1 MDAKTINQTAY
12 HSDLTIASNGKTI
25 YRKDPAKMLLSLA
38 ITAAGIALLLLCS
51 RMEDKASALYTVALV
66 FGIAATGT
74 GICMALF
81 GGKQWVYMPTKSKVR
96 TNSFFIEP
104 AQLYAVCQ
112 AIEMRDVSHLPELK
126 TLNSSSVRVD
136 MYVSDDGKF
145 AAAQTFQYVPYTYSP
160 VTPVCCA
167 YDEQA
172 KKFSH
177 LF

>member
-1 MDAKTINQTAY
+1 MNTKTVNQSAH
-12 HSDLTIASNGKTI
+12 HSDITIASNGKI
-25 YRKDPAKMLLSLA
+25 MYRKDPAKMLLSLA
-38 ITAAGIALLLLCS
+38 IVAAGIALLILAS
-51 RMEDKASALYTVALV
+51 RMADKASAIYTALLV
-66 FGIAATGT
+66 FGIASTGT

-81 GGKQWVYMPTKSKVR
+81 GGRQWVYMPTKSKVR
-96 TNSFFIEP
+96 QHSFFIEP

-112 AIEMRDVSHLPELK
+112 AIEMRDVSQLPELK
-126 TLNSSSVRVD
+126 TFNSSSVRVD

-145 AAAQTFQYVPYTYSP
+145 VAAQTFQYVPYTYSP

-172 KKFSH
+172 KKFAH